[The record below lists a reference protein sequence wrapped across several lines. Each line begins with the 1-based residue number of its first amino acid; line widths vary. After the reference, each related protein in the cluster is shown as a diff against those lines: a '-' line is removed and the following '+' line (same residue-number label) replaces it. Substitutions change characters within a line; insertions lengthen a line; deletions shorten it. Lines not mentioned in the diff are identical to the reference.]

1 MHGGGGIGNGA
12 HLVGV
17 ILFPPVH
24 GGGYIHG
31 DKDHTNEFAVV
42 GAGLAQALGQAQ
54 IVGTKDKVAV
64 FVIVGV
70 VTTPGVHGIAG
81 TAHGIVKIGDGSAFQ
96 FDHKY

>member
-1 MHGGGGIGNGA
+1 MAPSARTFVSRKNNTESAAYKRNRIC
-12 HLVGV
+12 
-17 ILFPPVH
+17 IF
-24 GGGYIHG
+24 Y
-31 DKDHTNEFAVV
+31 AVV
-42 GAGLAQALGQAQ
+42 GAGLAQALGQVQ